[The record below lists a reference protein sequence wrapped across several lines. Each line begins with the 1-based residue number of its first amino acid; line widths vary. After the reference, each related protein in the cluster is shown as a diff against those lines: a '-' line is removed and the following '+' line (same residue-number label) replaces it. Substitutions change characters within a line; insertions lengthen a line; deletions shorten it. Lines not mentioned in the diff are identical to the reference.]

1 MWRAN
6 RSLCPPRG
14 VAVADMADEQGRL
27 SLVPEDASKTP
38 LAATLVASRP
48 LVDLSNRQVT
58 AYEFMACDHYGFAH
72 SNMALSAQNIEDVL
86 QTASLL
92 TLDEILMAIP
102 ADIFTGIDLSGKL
115 AWKLRGL
122 LSQGTHI
129 NVLMSPAQG
138 DAANLCNGKAIQ
150 SWRKIGCSVG
160 IDGFGYSAV
169 PALWPL
175 VHHVDL
181 VRIDPRLIGM
191 LRANVIPASPA
202 QKLVNFIASMDIPR
216 IIVDGCI
223 SMEDAKLFQDAGA
236 THGQG
241 AVFGEFHLTNP
252 R

>member
-1 MWRAN
+1 MAEDKA
-6 RSLCPPRG
+6 PPSFF
-14 VAVADMADEQGRL
+14 EW
-27 SLVPEDASKTP
+27 SEKAS
-38 LAATLVASRP
+38 AFSSTLVASRP
-48 LVDLSNRQVT
+48 IVDLGTRQIT
-58 AYEFMACDHYGFAH
+58 GYEFMACDHYGFAH
-72 SNMALSAQNIEDVL
+72 SNMALSPQNIEDVL

-92 TLDEILMAIP
+92 TLDEIFMAVP
-102 ADIFTGIDLSGKL
+102 TDIFAGIDLSGKL
-115 AWKLRGL
+115 AWKLRTL

-129 NVLMSPAQG
+129 NVLMSPAQ
-138 DAANLCNGKAIQ
+138 DDDANLFNGQAIQ

-181 VRIDPRLIGM
+181 VRIDPRLVSM
-191 LRANVIPASPA
+191 LRANVIPPLPA
-202 QKLVNFIASMDIPR
+202 QKLVNFVASMNIPR
-216 IIVDGCI
+216 ILVDGCI
-223 SMEDAKLFQDAGA
+223 SMDDAKLLQDAGA